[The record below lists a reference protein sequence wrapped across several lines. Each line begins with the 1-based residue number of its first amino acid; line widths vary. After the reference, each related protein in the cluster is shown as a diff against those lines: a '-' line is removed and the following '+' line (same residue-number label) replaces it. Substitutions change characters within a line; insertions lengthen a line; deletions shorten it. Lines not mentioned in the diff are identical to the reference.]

1 MDVLCT
7 ARPILHIV
15 LIGFHHKKGSQVEFA
30 YPPLLPALPPEWQA
44 LPHLALPDGAHNYQ
58 EDCVYFHLPPR
69 TGHKGTV
76 FGVACYR
83 QIDTQKLKVRGADMT
98 RGTVQKSIALLSCLP
113 LYGFLQAK
121 LQMITQVFFQEKD
134 FSHMDMLKELFEQ
147 LNTSLAFTHL
157 NPSFMYV
164 GLSARKL
171 LLHFGHMTLMLFKLV
186 LLEKRVLF
194 FLTPVHSLVG
204 TIMALLSLFPG
215 MIEHGLEECMTF
227 RPHGESMD
235 EVPVS
240 LHSWDPGLSSH
251 QTAVQKL
258 LPHTHS
264 MDPYDISYHISSMA
278 DGSDQDSQI
287 ASLPPRSAQLH
298 ARVMKGADRIDIA
311 GLAVGGFPVV
321 VQPFADFEDDQER
334 LASNPLSG
342 LKEDVYGMP
351 LAIFTKGYA
360 CLPYLSLQQHIL
372 LGETSLRGFIVGA
385 TNFLFR
391 RQKHL
396 TDVAVDVESC
406 QLEFHDDSLSPLLEL
421 TTADLRFISFLV
433 QHVGEAA
440 EGDIASTSWEG
451 SEDWLRAQ
459 FRLYLLSLLTTT
471 LESDNEVLLSDYG
484 SAFVQAWQ
492 NTHNYRVWNIA
503 RRTALHGIQAG
514 HPFQGNYSVAD
525 VKLRLAHSMQ
535 RSESGRKLGSAIANT
550 SRSVMQTGRAVGH
563 SVGGVL
569 SGASTTFSS
578 LLSYLISSS
587 GPCLPQL
594 PDDDN

>member
-1 MDVLCT
+1 MRRLCVCRPSEARRTGLPAQVVDRRGVPGCFANIMDVPCA
-7 ARPILHIV
+7 ARPVLHIV

-76 FGVACYR
+76 FGVACYQ
-83 QIDTQKLKVRGADMT
+83 QIDTQKLKVRGADVT

-147 LNTSLAFTHL
+147 LNTSLASAHL

-164 GLSARKL
+164 
-171 LLHFGHMTLMLFKLV
+171 
-186 LLEKRVLF
+186 
-194 FLTPVHSLVG
+194 
-204 TIMALLSLFPG
+204 G

-227 RPHGESMD
+227 RPHGESLD

-240 LHSWDPGLSSH
+240 LHSWDSGLCSH
-251 QTAVQKL
+251 QTAVQRL
-258 LPHTHS
+258 LHTHS
-264 MDPYDISYHISSMA
+264 MDPYDISYHISSVA
-278 DGSDQDSQI
+278 DGSDKDSRI
-287 ASLPPRSAQLH
+287 ARLPQSSAQLH
-298 ARVMKGADRIDIA
+298 AGVMKGTDRIDIA
-311 GLAVGGFPVV
+311 GLAVDSFPVV

-372 LGETSLRGFIVGA
+372 LGETSLRGFVVGA

-406 QLEFHDDSLSPLLEL
+406 QLEFHDDSLSTLLEL

-503 RRTALHGIQAG
+503 KRTALHGIQAG
-514 HPFQGNYSVAD
+514 HPFQGHYSVAD

-535 RSESGRKLGSAIANT
+535 RSESGRKLGSAIAHT

-578 LLSYLISSS
+578 LLSYIISSS

-594 PDDDN
+594 PDDDS